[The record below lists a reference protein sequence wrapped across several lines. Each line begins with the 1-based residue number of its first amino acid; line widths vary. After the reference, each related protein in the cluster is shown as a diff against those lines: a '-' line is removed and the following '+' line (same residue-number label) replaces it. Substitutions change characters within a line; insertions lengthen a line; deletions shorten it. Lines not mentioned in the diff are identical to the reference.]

1 MAYKIAIT
9 FDAAAV
15 KKQERESAPICAV
28 YQPTNAAC
36 DMDVFEDTYYDTN
49 VAGYGFGTEL
59 EDFLAMQVSHPG
71 LVAAMKAAVDAEN
84 GKFEMETLDPSMKT
98 MVEEMNRAMKG
109 AGFSFEWSEA

>member
-15 KKQERESAPICAV
+15 KEQEREAATICAT

-36 DMDVFEDTYYDTN
+36 DMDVFDDTYYDTN
-49 VAGYGFGTEL
+49 VKGYGFGTEL

-71 LVAAMKAAVDAEN
+71 LVAAMKAAVDSED
-84 GKFEMETLDPSMKT
+84 GTFEMETLDPSMKT
-98 MVEEMNRAMKG
+98 MVEEMNRAMKSS
-109 AGFSFEWSEA
+109 GFSFKWSEA